1 VIRIPAIRTLGEHVG
16 SADHPHHG
24 YLWTLRPRAGT
35 HECDSANIWTR
46 RAYPT
51 SFRARVPR
59 IRRHSFRGVY
69 WLSVVVPL
77 IGVFWH
83 PVIRL
88 ARRGLLRRG
97 WRDW

>member
-1 VIRIPAIRTLGEHVG
+1 
-16 SADHPHHG
+16 
-24 YLWTLRPRAGT
+24 
-35 HECDSANIWTR
+35 
-46 RAYPT
+46 
-51 SFRARVPR
+51 VPR